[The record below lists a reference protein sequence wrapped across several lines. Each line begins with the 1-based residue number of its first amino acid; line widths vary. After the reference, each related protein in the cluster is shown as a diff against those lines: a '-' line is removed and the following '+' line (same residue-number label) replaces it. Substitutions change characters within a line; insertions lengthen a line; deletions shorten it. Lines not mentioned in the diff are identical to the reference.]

1 MPNLK
6 NQQAVKNLTE
16 KFKSM
21 KGMILTEYHGL
32 TVEEI
37 SELRSKLRPLNSEYA
52 VVKNTL
58 SEIALKEAGIEAG
71 ENFAGPTALV
81 IENDDIVSP
90 AKAVMDFAKTHAKL
104 KVKAGFMEG
113 KFVSAAVVEQLSSLP
128 SKDVL
133 IAKMLGSMNA
143 PITGFVN
150 VLAANIRGL
159 VTVLD
164 AIGKKQSA

>member
-1 MPNLK
+1 MPNVK
-6 NQQAVKNLTE
+6 NQQEVKNLTE

-32 TVEEI
+32 AVDEI
-37 SELRSKLRPLNSEYA
+37 SDLRKQLRQHDSEYA

-58 SEIALKEAGIEAG
+58 SEIALKEAGIDAG
-71 ENFAGPTALV
+71 DKFTGPTALV
-81 IENDDIVSP
+81 IQNGDIVSP
-90 AKAVMDFAKTHAKL
+90 AKVVVEFAKTHTKL
-104 KVKAGFMEG
+104 KIKAGFMEG
-113 KFVSAAVVEQLSSLP
+113 KFVDAAVVEQLSSLP
-128 SKDVL
+128 SKEVL
-133 IAKMLGSMNA
+133 IAKMLGSMNS

-164 AIGKKQSA
+164 AISKKQSA